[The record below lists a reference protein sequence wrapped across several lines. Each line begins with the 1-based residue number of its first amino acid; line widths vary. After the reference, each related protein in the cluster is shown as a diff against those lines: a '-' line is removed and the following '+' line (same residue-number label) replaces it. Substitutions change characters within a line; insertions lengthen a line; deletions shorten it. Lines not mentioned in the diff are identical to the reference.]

1 MGIWLKD
8 RYVAPYG
15 WLINKHIREYD
26 LSKANISILL
36 DTGFITKDQYTKYFN
51 MPKQEREIS
60 VGILQ
65 RDNKEVAKGL
75 SDGFKLIREKFFKE
89 NDLNEEEVLYIDK
102 DSITTIDRVIKHT
115 KFSDHLE
122 FKMKK
127 EYTSFYKL
135 PNMDLLYFSDQ
146 KLEYFRLKGMGE
158 QVPIIHKNHMVQ
170 FLLYVAYMAQ
180 FGSIQDCIN
189 TIKDFYLQYIN
200 KSLDIEYYREM
211 NSRSLYK
218 LLQSG
223 YSSFY
228 ANALRQSD
236 ISFVDVSENEKI
248 VRELY
253 KIFMNE
259 YFKRK

>member
-65 RDNKEVAKGL
+65 RDNKEIAKGL

-135 PNMDLLYFSDQ
+135 PNMDLLYF
-146 KLEYFRLKGMGE
+146 
-158 QVPIIHKNHMVQ
+158 
-170 FLLYVAYMAQ
+170 
-180 FGSIQDCIN
+180 
-189 TIKDFYLQYIN
+189 
-200 KSLDIEYYREM
+200 
-211 NSRSLYK
+211 
-218 LLQSG
+218 
-223 YSSFY
+223 
-228 ANALRQSD
+228 
-236 ISFVDVSENEKI
+236 
-248 VRELY
+248 
-253 KIFMNE
+253 
-259 YFKRK
+259 

>member
-60 VGILQ
+60 VGVLQ
-65 RDNKEVAKGL
+65 RDNKEIAKGL
-75 SDGFKLIREKFFKE
+75 SDGFKLIRERFFKE

-122 FKMKK
+122 FKMKN

-146 KLEYFRLKGMGE
+146 RLEYFRLKGMGE
-158 QVPIIHKNHMVQ
+158 QVPIIHKNYMIQ

-189 TIKDFYLQYIN
+189 TIKDFYLQYVN
-200 KSLDIEYYREM
+200 KLLDIEYYREM
-211 NSRSLYK
+211 NSRSLYRVF
-218 LLQSG
+218 QSG

-228 ANALRQSD
+228 ANALNQSD
-236 ISFVDVSENEKI
+236 ISFVDISENEKI

>member
-1 MGIWLKD
+1 
-8 RYVAPYG
+8 
-15 WLINKHIREYD
+15 
-26 LSKANISILL
+26 
-36 DTGFITKDQYTKYFN
+36 
-51 MPKQEREIS
+51 
-60 VGILQ
+60 
-65 RDNKEVAKGL
+65 
-75 SDGFKLIREKFFKE
+75 
-89 NDLNEEEVLYIDK
+89 
-102 DSITTIDRVIKHT
+102 
-115 KFSDHLE
+115 
-122 FKMKK
+122 
-127 EYTSFYKL
+127 
-135 PNMDLLYFSDQ
+135 
-146 KLEYFRLKGMGE
+146 
-158 QVPIIHKNHMVQ
+158 MVQ

-189 TIKDFYLQYIN
+189 TIKDFYIQYIN